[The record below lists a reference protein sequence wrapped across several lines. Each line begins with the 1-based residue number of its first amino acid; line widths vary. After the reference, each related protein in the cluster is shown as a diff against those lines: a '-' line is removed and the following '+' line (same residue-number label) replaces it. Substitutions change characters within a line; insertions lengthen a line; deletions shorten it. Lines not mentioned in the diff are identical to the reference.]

1 MGDILGGFFDAL
13 FNVFKAVIQA
23 VVNVATFNP
32 IAGLDT
38 LDTSS
43 ISAPLGFIR
52 RFLPLNAYGSV
63 VISFLPVFIVIVLI
77 LILWRWI
84 KAAGD
89 D

>member
-1 MGDILGGFFDAL
+1 MADVLGGFFDAL
-13 FNVFKAVIQA
+13 FNVFKAIIQA

-32 IAGLDT
+32 VGALDT

-43 ISAPLGFIR
+43 VSAPLGFLR
-52 RFLPLNAYGSV
+52 MFLPLNAYGSV
-63 VISFLPVFIVIVLI
+63 VVSFLPVFIVIVLI
-77 LILWRWI
+77 LVLWRWI